1 MLVKPNLHNAV
12 ILSFRQCQH
21 DIELSSRFDVEFK
34 FETRT
39 NLAACP
45 PELRVLAPAVC
56 GKATHVLWNRSAIAD
71 GQYRQFFPFEDH
83 RVLICNVVDDGTLEW
98 NWLSCYPRRLI
109 HRFALMN
116 QCVSS
121 FHSTDDD
128 ILKPIL
134 IQIDDADLATD
145 TGIVGCSIRKPT
157 DAIWTTNQFEP
168 IDNCTGVPHRTA
180 LMVRI
185 VSLTGNN
192 VLKSITIHVLQ
203 IDRMQFAENDT
214 VRIVLGLGAKYVVAN
229 EFNVCAIAFLFEPC

>member
-1 MLVKPNLHNAV
+1 MLTRIDLKLSQPNQASRYHGGLVEQIDRLTQFLLVKPNLHHAI
-12 ILSFRQCQH
+12 ILSFGQCQH
-21 DIELSSRFDVEFK
+21 DIELAGRFDLEFE

-45 PELRVLAPAVC
+45 PKLRVLAPAVC

-83 RVLICNVVDDGTLEW
+83 RVLICSVLEGGTLEW
-98 NWLSCYPRRLI
+98 NWLSCHPRRLI
-109 HRFALMN
+109 HGFALMN

-121 FHSTDDD
+121 FHSSDGD
-128 ILKPIL
+128 IEKPIL

-145 TGIVGCSIRKPT
+145 TGIVGYSIRKPI
-157 DAIWTTNQFEP
+157 DAIRSTNQFKP

-180 LMVRI
+180 LVVGI

-192 VLKSITIHVLQ
+192 VLKSITIHVL
-203 IDRMQFAENDT
+203 
-214 VRIVLGLGAKYVVAN
+214 
-229 EFNVCAIAFLFEPC
+229 